1 MLKNSFV
8 VIELTI
14 TVLLRNRF
22 EYVTKKASWEGEGEI
37 QDTGDK
43 KKVKG
48 GDKKEGI
55 KDLEG
60 SIKEEGSA

>member
-1 MLKNSFV
+1 ML
-8 VIELTI
+8 
-14 TVLLRNRF
+14 LLNLHHCTF
-22 EYVTKKASWEGEGEI
+22 KKQIWICYQKASWEGEGEI
-37 QDTGDK
+37 QDTGD